1 MSVSNVSS
9 SHTPWKSNLF
19 NVAPIFCRAR
29 VDENCCDALIAE
41 IYRYIQLVKNCARR
55 RRATRGSAVALQRR
69 CLFLL
74 FSLMSQNIAC
84 TWKKKQIISFFIWKI
99 YTFYFYK
106 FTKMSLKPVI
116 IIFFCQ
122 LSDQFILLY
131 KKRATYSFIRNKNL
145 A

>member
-74 FSLMSQNIAC
+74 FSLVSQNIAC
-84 TWKKKQIISFFIWKI
+84 TWKKKQIISFFICLYFLFLQI
-99 YTFYFYK
+99 YQNL
-106 FTKMSLKPVI
+106 SLKPVI
-116 IIFFCQ
+116 RFFFQ

>member
-41 IYRYIQLVKNCARR
+41 IYGYIQLVKNCAWR

-69 CLFLL
+69 CLGFFF
-74 FSLMSQNIAC
+74 FSHEPEHCLHMKEKTDN
-84 TWKKKQIISFFIWKI
+84 FFIHMKNLYFLFLQI
-99 YTFYFYK
+99 YQNL
-106 FTKMSLKPVI
+106 SLKPVAR
-116 IIFFCQ
+116 FFFQ

-131 KKRATYSFIRNKNL
+131 KKKGDIFFY
-145 A
+145 